1 MAYIPR
7 SVWDGSFTLF
17 GVEVHCHVLD
27 DGERIIETGSVEAL
41 LGAIAGSNEDLDIAS
56 VDEFARWLKGQW

>member
-1 MAYIPR
+1 MAYMPR

-17 GVEVHCHVLD
+17 GAQIHCHVLD

-56 VDEFARWLKGQW
+56 VDELARWLKGQW